1 MAAGAIGG
9 VTVVLLAGGRSTR
22 FGRPKQ
28 LEPIG
33 PHGEAIMDITLR
45 DAFDMGCTNA
55 CLVIRPEHEAIIRE
69 RYAKDERVRIS
80 IQAQALG
87 TAHAA
92 LIGMDHAPDTCIVA
106 NADDYYG
113 RDSMR
118 LACAHAREGTAEE
131 SAMVAFELGKTLSP
145 NGPVNR
151 ALCKVK
157 PDHLRSTQE
166 VLALRRDADGAIRDA
181 EGNEHEAHALV
192 SMNLWVLRQGFAHLA
207 KRLWQERSK
216 EAVGEFGLPDAAR
229 YAMLHKHE
237 IRILRT
243 SDRWSG
249 LTFPADADL
258 VRRHLA
264 ERP

>member
-1 MAAGAIGG
+1 MHH
-9 VTVVLLAGGRSTR
+9 TTLVLLAAGRSTR

-33 PHGEAIMDITLR
+33 PHGETIMEVTLR
-45 DAFDMGCTNA
+45 DAFDMDCEKA
-55 CLVIRPEHEAIIRE
+55 CLVIRPEHESIMRE
-69 RYAKDERVRIS
+69 RYAKDERVQVA
-80 IQAQALG
+80 IQAQANG

-92 LIGMDHAPDTCIVA
+92 LIGMEHALGTCIVA

-113 RDSMR
+113 RESMR
-118 LACAHAREGTAEE
+118 LACAHAREGASEE
-131 SAMVAFELGKTLSP
+131 SALVAFELGKTLSP

-151 ALCKVK
+151 ALCKDT

-166 VLALRRDADGAIRDA
+166 VLGLRRDADGAIRDA
-181 EGNEHEAHALV
+181 EGNAYEANALV
-192 SMNLWVLRQGFAHLA
+192 SMNLWVLRQGFSHLA
-207 KRLWQERSK
+207 KRHWQERSE

-229 YAMLHKHE
+229 YAMQHKHG

-243 SDRWSG
+243 TDRWCG